1 VSFGGKALLKSVGL
15 VELAKIAG
23 VSVSTASR
31 ALSDHPRVAKATKER
46 IRALAGEHGFRLN
59 HTASALRKRRTGAIG
74 VVFPMGHEADQALSD
89 PFFMALLGPLADTLA
104 DRGYD
109 LLLSRVLPQ
118 SPRWLDDIIAGGR
131 VDGIVLIGQS
141 DQLEEIE
148 RVAGDY
154 APMVVW
160 GAARAHSSQIT
171 VGTDNVAG
179 GEIAA
184 RHLIA
189 RGCRRLAF
197 LGNPSVPEFG
207 DRHRGFHAAVAA
219 AQGVAETVIPVH
231 LTVESAYRE
240 MADYLAGNPAPDG
253 ILAAS
258 DVIAMSAMR
267 AVADRGLR
275 VPADVAV
282 VGYDDVSVAAHTA
295 PPLTTIRQ
303 DVGRGARLLV
313 ELLLARI
320 AGESV
325 GSVMMA
331 PELILR
337 ETA

>member
-1 VSFGGKALLKSVGL
+1 MKPVGL

-23 VSVSTASR
+23 VSVSTVSR
-31 ALSDHPRVAKATKER
+31 ALSDHPRVAQATKDR
-46 IRALAGEHGFRLN
+46 IRALADHHGFRLN

-74 VVFPMGHEADQALSD
+74 VVFPMGHDADQALSD

-104 DRGYD
+104 NHGYD

-118 SPRWLDDIIAGGR
+118 GPRWLDDIIAAGR
-131 VDGIVLIGQS
+131 VDGIILIGQS
-141 DQLEEIE
+141 DQLDEIE

-154 APMVVW
+154 HPMVVW
-160 GAARAHSSQIT
+160 GAARDGSSQIT

-179 GEIAA
+179 GELAA

-197 LGNPSVPEFG
+197 LGNPAVPEFG
-207 DRHRGFHAAVAA
+207 DRHRGFHAAVAE
-219 AQGVAETVIPVH
+219 AQGVAETVLPLH

-240 MADYLAGNPAPDG
+240 MADYLAANPAPDG
-253 ILAAS
+253 MLAAS

-267 AVADRGLR
+267 AIADRGLR
-275 VPADVAV
+275 VPADVSI
-282 VGYDDVSVAAHTA
+282 VGYDDVSIAAHTA
-295 PPLTTIRQ
+295 PPLTTVRQ
-303 DVGRGARLLV
+303 DVERGARLLV

-320 AGESV
+320 GGQAV
-325 GSVMMA
+325 APVMMA
-331 PELILR
+331 PRLILR